1 VSRQPRQ
8 GLPGQVPS
16 NGAPN
21 DPSRGTALRANFL
34 LSPIFLA
41 SLGLLLLNDFVLK
54 PFFPGPVSGIL
65 SDLAG
70 MVFFPVLLV
79 GLAELLAWL
88 LPGRPLAR
96 PSWFAWGTVFVVAAF
111 LLVKYT
117 TFGHEFYVDAIQPI
131 GGLIEPLGLGTTGAS
146 SDPWDLLA
154 LLLMPVPIWL
164 GYRYRTGQPST
175 PGAR

>member
-1 VSRQPRQ
+1 MSRQRRP

-16 NGAPN
+16 QGVSAG
-21 DPSRGTALRANFL
+21 PSREAALRANFL
-34 LSPIFLA
+34 LAPIFLA

-54 PFFPGPVSGIL
+54 PFIPGPVSGIL

-70 MVFFPVLLV
+70 IVFFPVLLV

-96 PSWFAWGTVFVVAAF
+96 PSWFVWSTVFVVAAF

-117 TFGHEFYVDAIQPI
+117 TVGHEFYVAAIQPM
-131 GGLIEPLGLGTTGAS
+131 GGLIGPLGLGTTGAS

-154 LLLMPVPIWL
+154 LLLLPVPIWL
-164 GYRYRTGQPST
+164 GWHYR
-175 PGAR
+175 ARE